1 MSKFYIDFQLF
12 DEYLI
17 QIYQNV
23 IRVQTQKSYTKL
35 LFTTSDFF

>member
-1 MSKFYIDFQLF
+1 MSKFYIDLQLF

-35 LFTTSDFF
+35 LLITADF